1 MVAAL
6 ALLETLI
13 IPIPMPA
20 WADGVDSRR
29 PPPPVYAWLAAQPG
43 EPVVV
48 ELPIQDIT
56 GIFERPAYHES
67 IYLVHQTRHW
77 KPLANG
83 YAGIEPVP
91 YVTCGTRRGASPPS
105 GCLAGLPGSAGSAT

>member
-1 MVAAL
+1 
-6 ALLETLI
+6 
-13 IPIPMPA
+13 MPA
-20 WADGVDSRR
+20 WAQVVDSRR

-48 ELPIQDIT
+48 ELPLLDIY

-83 YAGIEPVP
+83 YAGIEPAP
-91 YVTCGTRRGASPPS
+91 YVNLRDARARGSPPPTPWPPSVS
-105 GCLAGLPGSAGSAT
+105 GACAT